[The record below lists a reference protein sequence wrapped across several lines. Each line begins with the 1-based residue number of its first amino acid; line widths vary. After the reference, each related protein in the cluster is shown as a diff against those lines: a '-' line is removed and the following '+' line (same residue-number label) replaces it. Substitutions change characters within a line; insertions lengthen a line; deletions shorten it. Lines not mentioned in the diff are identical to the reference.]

1 MKKRNQNK
9 APVLDSAQSIFFARQ
24 LEHIESKLY
33 QTKYPEMEAEMLLPN
48 RIQVPAGVDKHTWR
62 LFDENAN
69 AVPMS
74 GHEDGAPLADV
85 DGDEQSVSMQS
96 WAAAYGYNIDEIAA
110 AAHAGMPLEQ
120 MRADAA
126 RRRLALSLNVMA
138 LLGDAATK
146 ANSGI
151 VGVKSGIKGLF
162 NQSNTLTATIAADG
176 TGSSKL
182 WSAKT
187 ADLVLR
193 DLFQVADAAANNTL
207 EIEGGM
213 STPLNMLMPK
223 ANMRLITTLRLGT
236 SASDTTVKQF
246 FEAARPNVKLM
257 GANYLP
263 TAGAAG
269 VSRIVCYD
277 PAQVSWL
284 VSIPFEQLPVEQKGF
299 RFVTNCRSR
308 GGGVVTPF
316 PKSIVYADGT

>member
-9 APVLDSAQSIFFARQ
+9 APVLDASQSIFFERQ
-24 LEHIESKLY
+24 LELIESKLY
-33 QTKYPEMEAEMLLPN
+33 KTKYPDLEAEMLLPN
-48 RIQVPAGVDKHTWR
+48 RIQVPAGVDKYTWR

-69 AVPMS
+69 AVPMA
-74 GHEDGAPLADV
+74 GNEDGAPVADV
-85 DGDEQSVSMQS
+85 DGDEQSASMQS
-96 WAAAYGYNIDEIAA
+96 WAAAYAYNIDEIAA
-110 AAHAGMPLEQ
+110 AAFANMPLEQ
-120 MRADAA
+120 MRADAS
-126 RRRLALSLNVMA
+126 RRRLALALNAMA
-138 LLGDAATK
+138 LLGDSATV

-151 VGVKSGIKGLF
+151 KGVKSGIKGLF

-182 WSAKT
+182 WSTKT

-213 STPLNMLMPK
+213 STPLNMAMPK
-223 ANMRLITTLRLGT
+223 ANMRLISTLRLGT
-236 SASDTTVKQF
+236 SASDTTVLEF
-246 FEAARPNVKLM
+246 FRRQRPNVNIM

-263 TAGAAG
+263 TAGASG

-299 RFVTNCRSR
+299 RFVTNCRAR